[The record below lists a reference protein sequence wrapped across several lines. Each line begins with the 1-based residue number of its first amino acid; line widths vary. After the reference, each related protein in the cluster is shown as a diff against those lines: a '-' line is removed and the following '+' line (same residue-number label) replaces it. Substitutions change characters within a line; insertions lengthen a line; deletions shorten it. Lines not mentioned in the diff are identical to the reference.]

1 MAELERTTDIENR
14 GIGISAADIENREI
28 REPAEDEHD
37 RGNRESVEDGH
48 DRGNGKSVSDGEN
61 RIYREAVSDGCDL
74 ISRKNRAD
82 SKTGR
87 RERIVVLSGRMQML
101 ADMVTAGNSVADV
114 GCDHAFLPI
123 YLVQTGRCPGCL
135 AMDVRKGPISG
146 AEEHIASYGLEEY
159 IETRLSDGLSAYH
172 KGEAQTL
179 VCAGMG
185 GRLMER
191 ILTEGGEKTRAFSEL
206 ILQPQSEIPEF
217 RIFLRA
223 AGFLITEE
231 EAVCEDGKYYFAM
244 KAVYK
249 GRDLSMTPPENELH
263 DLYGKQLLLRKHPV
277 LRQYLLKRRQT
288 VEELIIQLGQNGSR
302 KSEARKRE
310 LSLER
315 RHLESALDL
324 LQD

>member
-1 MAELERTTDIENR
+1 MAELERTAEGEPAADIGNR
-14 GIGISAADIENREI
+14 GIGEPAEDGHHRGIRKPAADGHHRGI
-28 REPAEDEHD
+28 REPAADGKN
-37 RGNRESVEDGH
+37 RGKRKE
-48 DRGNGKSVSDGEN
+48 VSDGSEP
-61 RIYREAVSDGCDL
+61 VSGTD
-74 ISRKNRAD
+74 R
-82 SKTGR
+82 KTGK
-87 RERIVVLSGRMQML
+87 REGIVALSGRMQML

-191 ILTEGGEKTRAFSEL
+191 ILAEGGEKTRDFSEL

-217 RIFLRA
+217 RIFLRQ

-231 EAVCEDGKYYFAM
+231 EAVCEDGRYYFAM
-244 KAVYK
+244 KAVY
-249 GRDLSMTPPENELH
+249 GEQNLQAAPAENELY
-263 DLYGKQLLLRKHPV
+263 DLYGKQLLLRKHPI

-288 VEELIIQLGQNGSR
+288 VEELITQLGRKGSR
-302 KSEARKRE
+302 RSETRKGE
-310 LSLER
+310 LALEKQ
-315 RHLESALDL
+315 HLESALVL